1 MSPVTDA
8 ERPRVVVTGMGV
20 KTPAGTDVDTFWERL
35 AAGRS
40 MAGPIEGFDTSE
52 HPVKFACEVRGFD
65 PEPYLG
71 TKEARRADR
80 IAQLGV
86 SAAADAL
93 TDAGDLET
101 DPARCAVVSGTGV
114 GGLQTLEAQERIY
127 LEKGAERVS
136 PFFVPMMMPN
146 ATGALVAMRG
156 GFTGPNITLTTACAA
171 GAHAIGE
178 AARMVRDGSVDVAVA
193 GGAEAAVTPVA
204 LAAFWRMG
212 ALSSRVDDPQ
222 RAARPFDAD
231 RDGFVMAEG
240 AAFVVLE
247 TLEHAQGRGARIW
260 GEVLGYGRNCDA
272 FHITAPSPSGAGAA
286 ACMLSALDDA
296 GISAGTV
303 SHINAHGT
311 STPLNDEAEATAIAK
326 VFGEGSVPVTGTKG
340 VTGHLVGAAGAAE
353 AVAVLLSLHHGLVP
367 PTANH
372 EHTDPAIAIDVVAG
386 DPRPIEPDPALSNS
400 FGFGGHNASLVFGR
414 TPASAA

>member
-1 MSPVTDA
+1 VKHA
-8 ERPRVVVTGMGV
+8 RVVITGMGV
-20 KTPAGTDVDTFWERL
+20 KTPAGADLETFWETL
-35 AAGRS
+35 AAGQS
-40 MAGPIEGFDTSE
+40 TAGPIEGFDTSE

-80 IAQLGV
+80 VSQLGV
-86 SAAADAL
+86 AAAADAL
-93 TDAGDLET
+93 EDAGELET
-101 DPARCAVVSGTGV
+101 DPARCAVVAGTGV
-114 GGLQTLEAQERIY
+114 GGLRTLEAQERVFI
-127 LEKGAERVS
+127 ERGAERVS

-156 GFTGPNITLTTACAA
+156 RFTGPNITVTTACAA

-178 AARMVRDGSVDVAVA
+178 GARLVADGSVDVAVA
-193 GGAEAAVTPVA
+193 GGAEAAVTPIA

-212 ALSSRVDDPQ
+212 ALSGRVDDPS

-247 TLEHAQGRGARIW
+247 SLEHALARGARIW

-286 ACMLSALDDA
+286 ACMLMALDDA
-296 GISAGTV
+296 GLSPSDISHV
-303 SHINAHGT
+303 NAHGT
-311 STPLNDEAEATAIAK
+311 STPLNDEAEATAVTK
-326 VFGEGSVPVTGTKG
+326 VFGEHAVPVTGTKG
-340 VTGHLVGAAGAAE
+340 VTGWAQPG
-353 AVAVLLSLHHGLVP
+353 P
-367 PTANH
+367 PKQ
-372 EHTDPAIAIDVVAG
+372 
-386 DPRPIEPDPALSNS
+386 
-400 FGFGGHNASLVFGR
+400 
-414 TPASAA
+414 

>member
-1 MSPVTDA
+1 VRADKRT
-8 ERPRVVVTGMGV
+8 RVVITGMGV
-20 KTPAGTDVDTFWERL
+20 KTPAGQDLDTFWQTL
-35 AAGRS
+35 AAGQS
-40 MAGPIEGFDTSE
+40 TAGPIEGFDTSE

-80 IAQLGV
+80 VSQLGV
-86 SAAADAL
+86 AAAADAL
-93 TDAGDLET
+93 ADAGELET
-101 DPARCAVVSGTGV
+101 DPARCAVVAGTGV
-114 GGLQTLEAQERIY
+114 GGLQTLESQERTY
-127 LEKGAERVS
+127 LERGAERVS

-156 GFTGPNITLTTACAA
+156 GFTGPNLTVTTACAA
-171 GAHAIGE
+171 GAHAVGE
-178 AARMVRDGSVDVAVA
+178 GVRMVRDGSVDVAIA

-212 ALSSRVDDPQ
+212 ALSSRVDDPA

-247 TLEHAQGRGARIW
+247 TLEHATARGARIW

-286 ACMLSALDDA
+286 ACMLQALDDA
-296 GISAGTV
+296 GLSPSGV
-303 SHINAHGT
+303 SHVNAHGT
-311 STPLNDEAEATAIAK
+311 STPLNDEAEAAAVTK
-326 VFGEGSVPVTGTKG
+326 VFGEQAVPVTGTKG

-353 AVAVLLSLHHGLVP
+353 AVASVLALHHELAP

-372 EHTDPAIAIDVVAG
+372 ENTDPAIAIDVVAG
-386 DPRPIEPDPALSNS
+386 SPRPLNGGPALSNS
-400 FGFGGHNASLVFGR
+400 FGFGGHNAALVLGSA
-414 TPASAA
+414 PAG

>member
-1 MSPVTDA
+1 MSART
-8 ERPRVVVTGMGV
+8 RVVITGMGV
-20 KTPAGTDVDTFWERL
+20 KTPAGTDLDTFWETL
-35 AAGRS
+35 AAGKS
-40 MAGPIEGFDTSE
+40 TAGPIEGFDTSE

-80 IAQLGV
+80 VAQLGV
-86 SAAADAL
+86 AAAADAL
-93 TDAGDLET
+93 ADAGELET
-101 DPARCAVVSGTGV
+101 DPARCAVVAGTGV
-114 GGLQTLEAQERIY
+114 GGLQTLEGQERIY

-146 ATGALVAMRG
+146 ATGALVAMRS
-156 GFTGPNITLTTACAA
+156 GFTGPNLTVTTACAA

-178 AARMVRDGSVDVAVA
+178 GTRMVRDGSVDAVVA
-193 GGAEAAVTPVA
+193 GGAEAAVTPIA

-212 ALSSRVDDPQ
+212 ALSGRVDDPP

-231 RDGFVMAEG
+231 RDGFVMGEG

-247 TLEHAQGRGARIW
+247 TLERARDRGARIW

-272 FHITAPSPSGAGAA
+272 FHITAPSPSGAGATT
-286 ACMLSALDDA
+286 CMVSALEDA
-296 GISAGTV
+296 GTSAADITHV
-303 SHINAHGT
+303 NTHGT
-311 STPLNDEAEATAIAK
+311 STPLNDEAEAAAITK

-353 AVAVLLSLHHGLVP
+353 AVASLLSLHHGLVP

-372 EHTDPAIAIDVVAG
+372 ERTDPALAIDVVAAE
-386 DPRPIEPDPALSNS
+386 PRSIASGPALSNS
-400 FGFGGHNASLVFGR
+400 FGFGGHNASLVLGQA
-414 TPASAA
+414 PAA

>member
-1 MSPVTDA
+1 VT
-8 ERPRVVVTGMGV
+8 PQTRVVVTGMGV
-20 KTPAGTDVDTFWERL
+20 KTPAGTDLDTFWETL
-35 AAGRS
+35 TAGRS
-40 MAGPIEGFDTSE
+40 TAGSIEGFDTSE

-80 IAQLGV
+80 VAQLGLA
-86 SAAADAL
+86 AAADAL
-93 TDAGDLET
+93 VDAGDLET
-101 DPARCAVVSGTGV
+101 DPARCAVVAGTGV
-114 GGLQTLEAQERIY
+114 GGLQTLEAQERVY

-146 ATGALVAMRG
+146 ATAALVAMRR
-156 GFTGPNITLTTACAA
+156 GFTGPNLSVTTACAA
-171 GAHAIGE
+171 GAHAVGE
-178 AARMVRDGSVDVAVA
+178 GTRMVRDGSVDVAVA
-193 GGAEAAVTPVA
+193 GGAEAAVTPIA

-212 ALSSRVDDPQ
+212 ALSGRTEDPT

-247 TLEHAQGRGARIW
+247 SLERATARGARIW

-286 ACMLSALDDA
+286 ACMQLALDDA
-296 GISAGTV
+296 GLAAADV
-303 SHINAHGT
+303 SHVNAHGT
-311 STPLNDEAEATAIAK
+311 STPLNDEAEASAITK
-326 VFGEGSVPVTGTKG
+326 VFGEHAVPVTGTKG

-353 AVAVLLSLHHGLVP
+353 AVASLLALHHGLAP

-372 EHTDPAIAIDVVAG
+372 ERTDPAIAIDVVAG
-386 DPRPIEPDPALSNS
+386 TPRELQPGVALSNS
-400 FGFGGHNASLVFGR
+400 FGFGGHNAALVLG
-414 TPASAA
+414 ASPTG

>member
-1 MSPVTDA
+1 VSAGNGRT
-8 ERPRVVVTGMGV
+8 RVVITGMGV
-20 KTPAGTDVDTFWERL
+20 KTPAGQDLDTFWATL
-35 AAGRS
+35 AAGKS
-40 MAGPIEGFDTSE
+40 TAGPIEGFDTSD

-80 IAQLGV
+80 VSQLGV
-86 SAAADAL
+86 AAATDAL
-93 TDAGDLET
+93 TGAGDLET
-101 DPARCAVVSGTGV
+101 DPARCAVVAGTGV

-127 LEKGAERVS
+127 IEKGAERVS

-156 GFTGPNITLTTACAA
+156 GFTGPNISVTTACAA

-178 AARMVRDGSVDVAVA
+178 GVRMVRDGSVDVAIA

-212 ALSSRVDDPQ
+212 ALSGRVDDPS

-247 TLEHAQGRGARIW
+247 SLERAVARGANIW

-286 ACMLSALDDA
+286 ACMQLALDDA
-296 GISAGTV
+296 GLSPADV
-303 SHINAHGT
+303 SHVNAHGT
-311 STPLNDEAEATAIAK
+311 STPLNDEAEAAAITK
-326 VFGEGSVPVTGTKG
+326 VFGEHAVPVTGTKG

-353 AVAVLLSLHHGLVP
+353 AVASVLALHHGEVP

-372 EHTDPAIAIDVVAG
+372 EKTDPAIAVDVVAG
-386 DPRPIEPDPALSNS
+386 SPRPFTGGPALSNS
-400 FGFGGHNASLVFGR
+400 FGFGGHNAALVLG
-414 TPASAA
+414 PAPTA

>member
-1 MSPVTDA
+1 VS

-20 KTPAGTDVDTFWERL
+20 KTPAGTDLDTFWETL
-35 AAGRS
+35 VAGRS
-40 MAGPIEGFDTSE
+40 TAGPIEGFDTSE
-52 HPVKFACEVRGFD
+52 HPVKFACEVRDFD

-80 IAQLGV
+80 VSQLGV
-86 SAAADAL
+86 AAAADAL
-93 TDAGDLET
+93 AQAGDLET
-101 DPARCAVVSGTGV
+101 DPARCAVVAGTGV
-114 GGLQTLEAQERIY
+114 GGLQTLEGQERVY

-156 GFTGPNITLTTACAA
+156 GFTGPNLTMVTACAA

-178 AARMVRDGSVDVAVA
+178 AARMVRDGSADVVVA

-212 ALSSRVDDPQ
+212 ALSGRVDDPT

-247 TLEHAQGRGARIW
+247 TLAHAEARGARVW

-296 GISAGTV
+296 GVSASEV
-303 SHINAHGT
+303 SHVNAHGT
-311 STPLNDEAEATAIAK
+311 STPLNDEAEAAAITK
-326 VFGEGSVPVTGTKG
+326 VFGEGAVPVTGTKG

-353 AVAVLLSLHHGLVP
+353 AVASLLALHHGLVP

-372 EHTDPAIAIDVVAG
+372 ENTDPAIAVDVVAG
-386 DPRPIEPDPALSNS
+386 SPRPLPPGPALSNS
-400 FGFGGHNASLVFGR
+400 FGFGGHNAALVFGR
-414 TPASAA
+414 SPAA